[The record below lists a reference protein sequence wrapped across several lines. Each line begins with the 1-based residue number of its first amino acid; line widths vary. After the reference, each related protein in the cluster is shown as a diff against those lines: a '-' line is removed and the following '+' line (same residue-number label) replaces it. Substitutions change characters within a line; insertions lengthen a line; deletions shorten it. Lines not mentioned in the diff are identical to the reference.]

1 MQLFQILGSAVLL
14 GATAYFTY
22 NAFKNT
28 YIQDVVDRRG
38 VTHKRDIRNGR
49 FVKVK

>member
-1 MQLFQILGSAVLL
+1 MQLFQILGSAVVL
-14 GATAYFTY
+14 GVAGYFIY
-22 NAFKNT
+22 DAFSNMYFQT
-28 YIQDVVDRRG
+28 VVDRRG